1 VADKI
6 PVKFNYDGTTPS
18 ALGEFTSEDT
28 VPVLNGGTGVSSL
41 DLLGLSLSSIDVSS
55 ASVSATKLISPTI
68 EFGSLSGGAI
78 VGATVSSTLINS
90 PTITGASVSATVVSG
105 VNFYT
110 PDAGA
115 FNCMGDDGVSFLMKR
130 ENGATYENL
139 IKSNEGTITI
149 QSEDDIHFLSN
160 TGEKFMRLNES
171 GGDGEVE
178 LYYNNALILETTSKG
193 LTITGAVEG
202 PTSVSATAVSG
213 VTFNGMSYPPP
224 FAYAQLTGDGTAEDG
239 EQNVGIG
246 AAITDVVSD
255 SNYLDWDDTN
265 KYFNVSATGTYEF
278 TLKLITTV
286 GGTSNIT
293 IKLKKNAVI
302 LNTVV
307 SRIHSSIDPT
317 ETTLTAVFNAVA
329 TDTVSATTTD
339 DNTDEITVI
348 SGTTMILKR
357 LN

>member
-1 VADKI
+1 MADKI

-149 QSEDDIHFLSN
+149 QSEDDIHFLS
-160 TGEKFMRLNES
+160 
-171 GGDGEVE
+171 
-178 LYYNNALILETTSKG
+178 Y
-193 LTITGAVEG
+193 TIT
-202 PTSVSATAVSG
+202 
-213 VTFNGMSYPPP
+213 MY
-224 FAYAQLTGDGTAEDG
+224 
-239 EQNVGIG
+239 
-246 AAITDVVSD
+246 
-255 SNYLDWDDTN
+255 
-265 KYFNVSATGTYEF
+265 
-278 TLKLITTV
+278 
-286 GGTSNIT
+286 
-293 IKLKKNAVI
+293 
-302 LNTVV
+302 
-307 SRIHSSIDPT
+307 
-317 ETTLTAVFNAVA
+317 
-329 TDTVSATTTD
+329 
-339 DNTDEITVI
+339 
-348 SGTTMILKR
+348 
-357 LN
+357 